1 MIAIRDTPWLNKGRG
16 PIRASDCLG
25 DGGTPEEC
33 GMPRE
38 RSISPINP
46 ASLAAAGLD
55 TVQLLDLTD
64 GLCDPED
71 CPAVVG
77 NVIVYHD
84 SHHLSGSWVRSASGE
99 LARQLGPATGWW

>member
-1 MIAIRDTPWLNKGRG
+1 VR
-16 PIRASDCLG
+16 
-25 DGGTPEEC
+25 
-33 GMPRE
+33 
-38 RSISPINP
+38 
-46 ASLAAAGLD
+46 
-55 TVQLLDLTD
+55 LLDLTD